1 MILIDVYEVG
11 STKVSLQR
19 RVEVR
24 SSAAIGLMNF
34 NNTATVELL
43 MAHNLLSSY
52 IITGKLAAVSESWAK
67 EAFYLTEA
75 KVAFVALLAS
85 NGQIPQ
91 QILANK
97 ANVLMGYNMIFPSLP
112 KFVSAAALATQGYI
126 THLESLFMEDQDLD
140 CVSAP
145 LGTWPTLSS
154 VSVKM
159 FNAGRRLPAWG
170 GGGEVTRPWTSCRGV
185 GRPWAST
192 SVLGSSVAPP
202 TISGLMMVVSQD
214 ICTEMPR
221 PRGELG

>member
-159 FNAGRRLPAWG
+159 FNAGRRLPAGGAEVKSPAHGPAAEVWG
-170 GGGEVTRPWTSCRGV
+170 DPGPVRVCWG
-185 GRPWAST
+185 A
-192 SVLGSSVAPP
+192 
-202 TISGLMMVVSQD
+202 Q
-214 ICTEMPR
+214 
-221 PRGELG
+221 

>member
-1 MILIDVYEVG
+1 MKIYKYENIGGVAG
-11 STKVSLQR
+11 SVQGC
-19 RVEVR
+19 
-24 SSAAIGLMNF
+24 AAIGLMNF
-34 NNTATVELL
+34 NNTATIELL

-52 IITGKLAAVSESWAK
+52 IITGKLAAVSESCAK

-85 NGQIPQ
+85 HGQIPQ
-91 QILANK
+91 QILANT

-112 KFVSAAALATQGYI
+112 KFVSAAALATKGYI

-159 FNAGRRLPAWG
+159 FNAGRRLPAG
-170 GGGEVTRPWTSCRGV
+170 GRR
-185 GRPWAST
+185 
-192 SVLGSSVAPP
+192 
-202 TISGLMMVVSQD
+202 
-214 ICTEMPR
+214 
-221 PRGELG
+221 